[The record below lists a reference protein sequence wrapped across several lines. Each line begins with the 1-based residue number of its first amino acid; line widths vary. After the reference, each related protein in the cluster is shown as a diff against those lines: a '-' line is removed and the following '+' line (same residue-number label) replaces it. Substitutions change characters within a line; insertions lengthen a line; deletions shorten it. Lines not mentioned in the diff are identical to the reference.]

1 MDKNEKRYT
10 PDGRKWNRMTPRF
23 DRGESNDFNHS
34 VYVLY
39 VFIYFILDGKMKSAG
54 FF

>member
-1 MDKNEKRYT
+1 MKNDTLLMEEN
-10 PDGRKWNRMTPRF
+10 GIELTPRF

-39 VFIYFILDGKMKSAG
+39 AFIYFILDGKMKSAG